1 MELQSLIQN
10 LQNELRVMASLR
22 RQEAEHTL
30 TIAGLVGQ
38 IAYEAGHQSNAAL
51 KPIFPENDY
60 GSIVSQINSNPTLIK
75 KRKWQSESWPSYAVR
90 LSKFVGWSVDART
103 LRTAFELHNKA

>member
-10 LQNELRVMASLR
+10 LQSELRVMASLR

-38 IAYEAGHQSNAAL
+38 IAYEAGQQSNAAL

-60 GSIVSQINSNPTLIK
+60 GSIVSQISSNPTLIK

-103 LRTAFELHNKA
+103 LRTAFELHSKA

>member
-10 LQNELRVMASLR
+10 LQSELRVMASLR

-38 IAYEAGHQSNAAL
+38 IAYEAGHQSTAL

-103 LRTAFELHNKA
+103 LRTVFELHSKA